1 MENISYI
8 YIYQFNN
15 QPPEWDTIQTQ
26 SVMKTKNQNKIND
39 LIQKARHILN
49 IVSNDG
55 NVESINFMKH
65 RISLMESL
73 KTNEDF
79 ESYIK
84 EVNN

>member
-1 MENISYI
+1 MV
-8 YIYQFNN
+8 
-15 QPPEWDTIQTQ
+15 QT
-26 SVMKTKNQNKIND
+26 KKNQIND

-79 ESYIK
+79 ESYMK
-84 EVNN
+84 KVNN